1 MNTNPL
7 LNDENFCSNSNNRD
21 STISHSSSN
30 NNNINKSSQFSNFKL
45 IKFLSRFLSYNKL
58 NLYGSSSQ
66 QLNTVNIPIH
76 RILAYKGVRNLGSIS
91 YRISLYCFTQTILLA
106 IFTFNTNSPFT
117 IGIYLISVSL
127 NFIWISLLYQFCKSV
142 SGSCIA
148 YALVAPPHILNQNII
163 SMNNTSTFGT
173 NSTNNSSSMSSNPT
187 LFSKKYRT
195 GGSSSTGSTS
205 FTTDTTIN
213 TATTGNSTLM
223 FMPFNY
229 QQAINQRCSYI
240 LHRMQS
246 FLQFHLIE
254 NYGCEYASN
263 GMSREKL
270 EMKVKSFFQK
280 KPIDGTSYNTYL
292 LYYCGPTSSQSDN
305 ISLLDDK
312 ELSIEEIVTYWKEIH
327 CNIKKKINNRVKEEN
342 NNNTNSESDI
352 NQPTEQ
358 PKESKKKQTVNSRLI
373 IILDSEHTT
382 KSLDYIKSKCIES
395 NVYIA
400 LQTAKYNYNQ
410 NKNRKLIE
418 NKLNSL
424 SDKLINSS
432 SKQTIGLTVSTGP
445 PQTAQ
450 TLAFNMFDSYLNIG
464 KFTLDWIKSNFFNS
478 IENSNDS
485 EDKVNYSD
493 TFYSPNGLEQFND
506 FKDKIN
512 EQDEDEDEDDDD
524 ESDNEID
531 IKYAEKPN
539 TSTIIRKKTN
549 QHKHNS
555 SSVYYE
561 AKCAFSRYWVD
572 FSFDGN
578 QKIKTNDFDQF
589 WRIYYPYFI
598 CRPLLKLINCRL
610 FYLRFDI
617 FKRILLYLRR
627 LKSRL
632 IPITEYDTGHGFKLF
647 SS

>member
-1 MNTNPL
+1 MNTA
-7 LNDENFCSNSNNRD
+7 
-21 STISHSSSN
+21 
-30 NNNINKSSQFSNFKL
+30 
-45 IKFLSRFLSYNKL
+45 
-58 NLYGSSSQ
+58 
-66 QLNTVNIPIH
+66 NT
-76 RILAYKGVRNLGSIS
+76 G
-91 YRISLYCFTQTILLA
+91 C
-106 IFTFNTNSPFT
+106 
-117 IGIYLISVSL
+117 
-127 NFIWISLLYQFCKSV
+127 
-142 SGSCIA
+142 
-148 YALVAPPHILNQNII
+148 
-163 SMNNTSTFGT
+163 
-173 NSTNNSSSMSSNPT
+173 
-187 LFSKKYRT
+187 
-195 GGSSSTGSTS
+195 
-205 FTTDTTIN
+205 
-213 TATTGNSTLM
+213 STLM

-254 NYGCEYASN
+254 NYGCEYASS
-263 GMSREKL
+263 GMSRDKL

-305 ISLLDDK
+305 ISLLEDK

-327 CNIKKKINNRVKEEN
+327 CNIKKKTNNRVKEEFN
-342 NNNTNSESDI
+342 NNSESDTS
-352 NQPTEQ
+352 QPAEQ
-358 PKESKKKQTVNSRLI
+358 SIASDKSKKKQTANSRLI
-373 IILDSEHTT
+373 IILDSEHTS

-418 NKLNSL
+418 NKINTL
-424 SDKLINSS
+424 SDKLINSN
-432 SKQTIGLTVSTGP
+432 SKQTIGLTLPAVPLP
-445 PQTAQ
+445 PQT
-450 TLAFNMFDSYLNIG
+450 LAVNLSDSYLNIG

-478 IENSNDS
+478 IENSNDL
-485 EDKVNYSD
+485 EEKVNYSD
-493 TFYSPNGLEQFND
+493 AFYSPNGHDQFND
-506 FKDKIN
+506 LKEKIN
-512 EQDEDEDEDDDD
+512 EQDEDEDEEDDD

-539 TSTIIRKKTN
+539 TSTIIRKKTT

-578 QKIKTNDFDQF
+578 QKIKANDFDQF
-589 WRIYYPYFI
+589 WRMYYPYFI

-617 FKRILLYLRR
+617 IKRILFYLRR